1 MITTGRHLTLKWSY
15 WQILKAVIAAFE
27 DLLPKKFS
35 SDLRVRFCNDWT
47 LLTLASGLRMT
58 TTARHLTLKRSYW
71 QILKAVIAVLA
82 DLSPKSLLLT
92 LWFGFVT
99 NERY

>member
-71 QILKAVIAVLA
+71 QILKAVIEVLA
-82 DLSPKSLLLT
+82 DLLPKKSYSDLMIRFL
-92 LWFGFVT
+92 
-99 NERY
+99 